1 MTYTIIEDCSPFY
14 IRFTFPGIEEIV
26 KFVKENLEHATIVER
41 ATSYQHTT
49 FELKYGYQ
57 ILSKLPMYRPG
68 MWRERRVSIFSTE
81 PGSGSGIHKDG
92 NDTRVSFNIPITV
105 LDDKCVTSWYSDDVQ
120 PSAGDRETSQYGRV
134 ACVWNKTGFD
144 HIPKLKELVA
154 KPNEMILFNT
164 DIYHSWDNRNSS
176 NIRQILTLRL
186 VEQGT
191 VYFEDARKALFG
203 Y

>member
-1 MTYTIIEDCSPFY
+1 MNYTIIEDCSPYY
-14 IRFTFPGIEEIV
+14 IRFTFPGIGEIV
-26 KFVKENLEHATIVER
+26 NFVRENLEYANIVER
-41 ATSYQHTT
+41 ATSYRHHT
-49 FELKYGYQ
+49 FDLKHGYQ

-68 MWRERRVSIFSTE
+68 MWREKRVSMFTTE

-120 PSAGDRETSQYGRV
+120 PQVGEREASQYARV
-134 ACVWNKTGFD
+134 AYIWDKNGFD
-144 HIPKLKELVA
+144 HIPKLKEFVA
-154 KPNEMILFNT
+154 RPNEMILFNT
-164 DIYHSWDNRNSS
+164 DIYHAWDNRKSD

-186 VEQGT
+186 VDQGNIH
-191 VYFEDARKALFG
+191 FGDARKALFG